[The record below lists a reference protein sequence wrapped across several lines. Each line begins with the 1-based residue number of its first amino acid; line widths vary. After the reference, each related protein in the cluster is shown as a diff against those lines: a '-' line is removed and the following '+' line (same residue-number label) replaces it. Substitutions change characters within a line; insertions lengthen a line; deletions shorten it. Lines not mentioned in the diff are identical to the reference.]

1 MTLSLP
7 SHVPDGALPA
17 ERQPPPR
24 VTARPLW
31 AALLAATA
39 VARLLRL
46 PELTVLAEQ
55 TLTARADA
63 EVASDPTLRAIAV
76 NTGLWM
82 ALFLSLIIA
91 GLYLSLTSVMERHL
105 LPVSRSTGR
114 TRAGLLFCVAA
125 LATVPVELFYAATGT
140 LTLRGS
146 GAYAAYLLAVGLLTP
161 LGFWATLGRLTPA
174 RRAAAWGLSLSVAL
188 LSYVV

>member
-1 MTLSLP
+1 
-7 SHVPDGALPA
+7 
-17 ERQPPPR
+17 
-24 VTARPLW
+24 
-31 AALLAATA
+31 
-39 VARLLRL
+39 
-46 PELTVLAEQ
+46 
-55 TLTARADA
+55 
-63 EVASDPTLRAIAV
+63 
-76 NTGLWM
+76 
-82 ALFLSLIIA
+82 
-91 GLYLSLTSVMERHL
+91 MERHL
-105 LPVSRSTGR
+105 LPVTRSTGR

-161 LGFWATLGRLTPA
+161 LGFWATLGWLTPA